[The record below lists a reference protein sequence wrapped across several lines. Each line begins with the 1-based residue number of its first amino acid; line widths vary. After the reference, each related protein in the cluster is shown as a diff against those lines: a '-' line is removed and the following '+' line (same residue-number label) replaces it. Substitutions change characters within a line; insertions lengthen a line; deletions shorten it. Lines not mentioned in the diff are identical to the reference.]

1 MKKHLALLFVLSA
14 PIGLFAYGPLGG
26 NSNTGAR
33 VGEKVNCGTATRVL
47 YLDSNGNMADDT
59 DFTFNGTTVT
69 VDEISADTTTF
80 NGQRYLWPLAGQTAS
95 DVLTTDGAGN
105 LTWDAVSAGLTAAAT
120 STITAPWVFSSSLT
134 INNSQTNAT
143 AILVVKGSDTAQS
156 NNGFSFEPN
165 GHKGVGSLGVGGP
178 TGAADSSSGD
188 IIGALYS
195 NSDGTARTKSIGI
208 RNAQSN
214 GTAQLAVGNS
224 PTHGQIKVGAN
235 GPSHATPVA
244 FR

>member
-33 VGEKVNCGTATRVL
+33 VGEKVNGGTATRVL

-105 LTWDAVSAGLTAAAT
+105 LTWDAVSAGLTASAT
-120 STITAPWVFSSSLT
+120 STITAPWTFTSSMT

-143 AILVVKGSDTAQS
+143 AVLVIKGSDTAQS
-156 NNGFSFEPN
+156 NNGLSFEPN
-165 GHKGVGSLGVGGP
+165 GHKGVGSVGIGSQA
-178 TGAADSSSGD
+178 GAADSASGD
-188 IIGALYS
+188 MLTALYA
-195 NSDGTARTKSIGI
+195 NSDGTARTKRIGV
-208 RNAQSN
+208 RNAQSA
-214 GTAQLAVGNS
+214 GTACFAAG
-224 PTHGQIKVGAN
+224 
-235 GPSHATPVA
+235 
-244 FR
+244 